1 MALCTMTGLQ
11 VAFLL
16 PALRHARA
24 LLCNHSN
31 EARHLTMAI
40 LSSSALLQRSAVLQP
55 ISAAVLAILS
65 SGRASVRNGGHTR
78 MEEDIPFAFLD
89 SSAAPGT
96 IAGPILVSLPSNQQ
110 RSQFRRPA
118 VSHSPQWWAHSNG
131 GGHCPYPPPSSV
143 RKSISAA
150 VCVHNGRLTRMEKD
164 IASAQYLASGVCYS
178 FVQQSSRAVPCRA
191 THLNR
196 RGQYLCL
203 SPGSVH
209 HSVGRQCSSALLRA
223 HSN

>member
-1 MALCTMTGLQ
+1 M
-11 VAFLL
+11 
-16 PALRHARA
+16 
-24 LLCNHSN
+24 
-31 EARHLTMAI
+31 
-40 LSSSALLQRSAVLQP
+40 
-55 ISAAVLAILS
+55 
-65 SGRASVRNGGHTR
+65 RNGGQAR
-78 MEEDIPFAFLD
+78 IKEDIASAFLG
-89 SSAAPGT
+89 SNAAPGT

-164 IASAQYLASGVCYS
+164 IASAQYLASDVCYS

-191 THLNR
+191 THLNG
-196 RGQYLCL
+196 RGQYFC
-203 SPGSVH
+203 PPRRTGR
-209 HSVGRQCSSALLRA
+209 RQCFCQPPSARQYKCHAVVQQRRGALHSDGPTSALVTTQ
-223 HSN
+223 

>member
-1 MALCTMTGLQ
+1 M
-11 VAFLL
+11 
-16 PALRHARA
+16 
-24 LLCNHSN
+24 
-31 EARHLTMAI
+31 
-40 LSSSALLQRSAVLQP
+40 LQP

-65 SGRASVRNGGHTR
+65 SSRASVRNGGHAR
-78 MEEDIPFAFLD
+78 IKEDVASAFLG

-178 FVQQSSRAVPCRA
+178 FVQQSSRAVPWTVPLPTTQQCWPICHTAVHGGPIGLEEDSAFANHRA
-191 THLNR
+191 H
-196 RGQYLCL
+196 QYNM
-203 SPGSVH
+203 SS
-209 HSVGRQCSSALLRA
+209 SSAAAPWCLA
-223 HSN
+223 Q

>member
-1 MALCTMTGLQ
+1 MRVHNGGPTRMKQ
-11 VAFLL
+11 D
-16 PALRHARA
+16 
-24 LLCNHSN
+24 
-31 EARHLTMAI
+31 
-40 LSSSALLQRSAVLQP
+40 SASAYHPV
-55 ISAAVLAILS
+55 VFTILS

-78 MEEDIPFAFLD
+78 MREDIAFAFLG
-89 SSAAPGT
+89 SNAAPGT
-96 IAGPILVSLPSNQQ
+96 VVGPILVSLPSNQQ

-178 FVQQSSRAVPCRA
+178 FVQQSSSPAGQYRAVQL
-191 THLNR
+191 T
-196 RGQYLCL
+196 
-203 SPGSVH
+203 
-209 HSVGRQCSSALLRA
+209 
-223 HSN
+223 

>member
-1 MALCTMTGLQ
+1 M
-11 VAFLL
+11 
-16 PALRHARA
+16 
-24 LLCNHSN
+24 
-31 EARHLTMAI
+31 
-40 LSSSALLQRSAVLQP
+40 LQP

-65 SGRASVRNGGHTR
+65 SSRASVRNGGHAR
-78 MEEDIPFAFLD
+78 IKEDVASTFLG
-89 SSAAPGT
+89 SSAALGT
-96 IAGPILVSLPSNQQ
+96 IAGPILVPLPSNQQ
-110 RSQFRRPA
+110 RSPFHRPA

-191 THLNR
+191 THLNG

-203 SPGSVH
+203 P
-209 HSVGRQCSSALLRA
+209 RSSAGQSVIQQCMADPLDWRKTVLLPTTVLTNIICHPVVQQRRGA
-223 HSN
+223 LHNDGPTSASATTQ